1 MEWWLIL
8 ILVIVIAV
16 VALPAALIW
25 FINIAGIFHFA
36 ADARERKRALRK
48 GQVAAVKED

>member
-8 ILVIVIAV
+8 VLVVVIAI

-25 FINIAGIFHFA
+25 FINIAGIFHA
-36 ADARERKRALRK
+36 VGDARARKRASGK
-48 GQVAAVKED
+48 DQGATVKEE